1 MKSNLKQC
9 LLKPPNK
16 ILSTILCLVAL
27 HSFSIGL
34 ILITQPAFLMKLA
47 GFGQTCERFFA
58 AQGGVFHILI
68 GVAYL
73 MEAVNSE
80 KYHYLIVFSII
91 VKAVATLFLMVYCF
105 AVDFKWI
112 ILLSGIVDF
121 VMGLSIFIALQNY
134 LHYQEC
140 ISSRSIY
147 E

>member
-1 MKSNLKQC
+1 M
-9 LLKPPNK
+9 
-16 ILSTILCLVAL
+16 
-27 HSFSIGL
+27 
-34 ILITQPAFLMKLA
+34 ITQPAFLMKLA

-58 AQGGVFHILI
+58 TQGGVFHILI

-73 MEAVNSE
+73 MGAVNSE

-91 VKAVATLFLMVYCF
+91 VKAVAALFLMVYCF

-121 VMGLSIFIALQNY
+121 IMGLSIFIALQNY
-134 LHYQEC
+134 LHYQEH
-140 ISSRSIY
+140 ISSRGIY